1 MPFFEDYYLWV
12 RMIKQKFKFT
22 GSNKTLVKTFVDN
35 NFYTRRSGKKY
46 LNNYKNFLFKNL
58 KNLSRNL
65 LLIFRINVIH
75 PISKIICIQ

>member
-1 MPFFEDYYLWV
+1 MYLYYL
-12 RMIKQKFKFT
+12 IKIVYFLK
-22 GSNKTLVKTFVDN
+22 NKIVDN
-35 NFYTRRSGKKY
+35 INKLLLIKKKGGGV
-46 LNNYKNFLFKNL
+46 NKMNKNANYKNFLFKNL